1 MNEKNDDIA
10 HPDIVSKP
18 LQTSDYWPNSII
30 RHRQGLAQL
39 SGGSRALKEVF
50 VSEPDIQDI
59 QKYCDLMEELK
70 RMMSVVNFFRHQSDT
85 RG

>member
-30 RHRQGLAQL
+30 RHRHA
-39 SGGSRALKEVF
+39 
-50 VSEPDIQDI
+50 
-59 QKYCDLMEELK
+59 EL
-70 RMMSVVNFFRHQSDT
+70 
-85 RG
+85 

>member
-30 RHRQGLAQL
+30 RHRPSLPNAAEGMTTI
-39 SGGSRALKEVF
+39 V
-50 VSEPDIQDI
+50 
-59 QKYCDLMEELK
+59 
-70 RMMSVVNFFRHQSDT
+70 
-85 RG
+85 